1 MDPLVTNPFAVL
13 TFIAAPA
20 ILTNASSVMALGT
33 SNRFA
38 RAVDRVRTLAKELR
52 DQAEADS
59 ETTRLR
65 LQQFEQ
71 AQRRMRLLVRA
82 LTCFYFSLGGFAAA
96 SFTSLL
102 GAVFVISGQGFARE
116 VAMLVAF
123 GCGVGG
129 IGGLVA
135 GSALLIWESRF
146 TLKILREESELIV
159 RELGLSGEANDAGIR
174 QGLPRRDGQDRGA

>member
-52 DQAEADS
+52 DHGESDS
-59 ETTRLR
+59 EATRLR
-65 LQQFEQ
+65 LRQLKH
-71 AQRRMRLLVRA
+71 AQRRVLLLVRT

-96 SFTSLL
+96 SFTSLV
-102 GAVFVISGQGFARE
+102 GAVLFIVGHDVARE
-116 VAMLVAF
+116 VAMLIAF
-123 GCGVGG
+123 VCGLAG
-129 IGGLVA
+129 IGGLVS
-135 GSALLIWESRF
+135 GSALLIWETRF
-146 TLKILREESELIV
+146 TLKILRE
-159 RELGLSGEANDAGIR
+159 
-174 QGLPRRDGQDRGA
+174 

>member
-1 MDPLVTNPFAVL
+1 MDPLATNPFAVL

-38 RAVDRVRTLAKELR
+38 RAVDRVRALAKELH
-52 DQAEADS
+52 DVGESNS
-59 ETTRLR
+59 EITRLR
-65 LQQFEQ
+65 LRQLEA
-71 AQRRMRLLVRA
+71 AQRRVLLLVRT

-102 GAVFVISGQGFARE
+102 GAVFVISGHGLARE
-116 VAMLVAF
+116 VAMLIAF

-129 IGGLVA
+129 IGGLVT

-146 TLKILREESELIV
+146 TLQILREESEIIV
-159 RELGLSGEANDAGIR
+159 RELGLSDHANDAGIR
-174 QGLPRRDGQDRGA
+174 PGLPRDG